1 MTKANHFAIPI
12 TIYVADTDVTGI
24 VYHANYLKYLE
35 RARTQFLIDNQISQ
49 LNSEGFFVIKNINIT
64 YSFPAR
70 LEESLS
76 VKTNV
81 QLKTKAR
88 LRFNQRIEN
97 INTKKI
103 CCEATIDVCFL
114 DKISNKPKA
123 FNKGLLE
130 LITHE

>member
-1 MTKANHFAIPI
+1 MKCNDFSLK
-12 TIYVADTDVTGI
+12 VFVEDTDFQGF
-24 VYHANYLKYLE
+24 VYHANYLKYFE

-49 LNSEGFFVIKNINIT
+49 LNADGFFVIKNINIT

-70 LEESLS
+70 LEENLF
-76 VKTNV
+76 VKTDV

-88 LRFNQRIEN
+88 MIFNQTIEN

-103 CCEATIDVCFL
+103 CCEATIEVCFL

>member
-1 MTKANHFAIPI
+1 MKCNDFSLK
-12 TIYVADTDVTGI
+12 VFVEDTDFQGF

-49 LNSEGFFVIKNINIT
+49 LNSDGFFVIKNINIT

-70 LEESLS
+70 LEENLL
-76 VKTNV
+76 VKTDI

-88 LRFNQRIEN
+88 MIFNQTIEN

-103 CCEATIDVCFL
+103 CCEATIEVCFL

-123 FNKGLLE
+123 FNNGLLE
-130 LITHE
+130 LITNE

>member
-1 MTKANHFAIPI
+1 MNCNDFSLKVF
-12 TIYVADTDVTGI
+12 VEDTDFQGF
-24 VYHANYLKYLE
+24 VYHANYLKYFE

-49 LNSEGFFVIKNINIT
+49 LNADGFFVIKNINIT

-70 LEESLS
+70 LEENLL
-76 VKTNV
+76 VKTDV

-88 LRFNQRIEN
+88 MIFNQTIEN

-103 CCEATIDVCFL
+103 CCEATIEVCFL

>member
-1 MTKANHFAIPI
+1 MKCNDFNLK
-12 TIYVADTDVTGI
+12 VFVEDTDFQGF

-49 LNSEGFFVIKNINIT
+49 LNAYGFFVIKNINIT

-70 LEESLS
+70 LEENLL
-76 VKTNV
+76 VKTDV

-88 LRFNQRIEN
+88 MIFNQTIEN

-103 CCEATIDVCFL
+103 CCEATIEVCFL

>member
-1 MTKANHFAIPI
+1 MKCNDFSLK
-12 TIYVADTDVTGI
+12 VFVEDTDFQGF
-24 VYHANYLKYLE
+24 VYHANYLKYFE

-49 LNSEGFFVIKNINIT
+49 LNADGFFVIKNINIT

-70 LEESLS
+70 LEENLL

-88 LRFNQRIEN
+88 MIFNQTIEN
-97 INTKKI
+97 NNTKKI
-103 CCEATIDVCFL
+103 CCEATIEVCFL

>member
-1 MTKANHFAIPI
+1 MNCNDFSLKVF
-12 TIYVADTDVTGI
+12 VEDTDFQGF

-49 LNSEGFFVIKNINIT
+49 LNADGFFVIKNINIT

-70 LEESLS
+70 LEENLS
-76 VKTNV
+76 VKTDV

-88 LRFNQRIEN
+88 MIFNQTIEN

-103 CCEATIDVCFL
+103 CCEATIEVCFL

>member
-1 MTKANHFAIPI
+1 MKCNDFSLK
-12 TIYVADTDVTGI
+12 VFVEDTDFQGF

-49 LNSEGFFVIKNINIT
+49 LNADGFFVIKNINIT

-70 LEESLS
+70 LEENLL
-76 VKTNV
+76 VKTDV

-88 LRFNQRIEN
+88 MIFNQTIEN

-103 CCEATIDVCFL
+103 CCEATIEVCFL

>member
-1 MTKANHFAIPI
+1 MKCNDFSLK
-12 TIYVADTDVTGI
+12 VFVEDTDFQGF
-24 VYHANYLKYLE
+24 VYHANYLKYFE
-35 RARTQFLIDNQISQ
+35 RARSQFLIDNQISQ
-49 LNSEGFFVIKNINIT
+49 LNADGFFVIKNINIT

-70 LEESLS
+70 LEENLF
-76 VKTNV
+76 VKTDV

-88 LRFNQRIEN
+88 MIFNQTIEN

-103 CCEATIDVCFL
+103 CCEATIEVCFL

>member
-1 MTKANHFAIPI
+1 MKCNDFSLK
-12 TIYVADTDVTGI
+12 VFVEDTDFLGF
-24 VYHANYLKYLE
+24 VYHANYVKYFE

-49 LNSEGFFVIKNINIT
+49 LNSEAFFVIKNINIT

-70 LEESLS
+70 LEENLLI
-76 VKTNV
+76 KTDV

-88 LRFNQRIEN
+88 MIFNQTIEN

-103 CCEATIDVCFL
+103 CCEATIEVCFL

>member
-1 MTKANHFAIPI
+1 MNCNDFSLKVF
-12 TIYVADTDVTGI
+12 VEDTDFQGF
-24 VYHANYLKYLE
+24 VYHANYLKYFE
-35 RARTQFLIDNQISQ
+35 RARSQFLIDNQISQ
-49 LNSEGFFVIKNINIT
+49 LNAEGFFVIKNINIT

-70 LEESLS
+70 LEENLS
-76 VKTNV
+76 VKTDV

-88 LRFNQRIEN
+88 MIFNQTIEN

-103 CCEATIDVCFL
+103 CCEATIEVCFL

>member
-1 MTKANHFAIPI
+1 MKCNDFSLK
-12 TIYVADTDVTGI
+12 VFVEDTDFQGF
-24 VYHANYLKYLE
+24 VYHTNYLKYFE
-35 RARTQFLIDNQISQ
+35 RARSQFLIDNQISQ
-49 LNSEGFFVIKNINIT
+49 LNADGFFVIKNINIT

-70 LEESLS
+70 LEENLL
-76 VKTNV
+76 VKTDV

-88 LRFNQRIEN
+88 MIFNQTIEN

-103 CCEATIDVCFL
+103 CCEATIEVCFL

>member
-1 MTKANHFAIPI
+1 MKCNDFSLK
-12 TIYVADTDVTGI
+12 VFVEDTDFQGF

-49 LNSEGFFVIKNINIT
+49 LNADGFFVIKNINIT

-70 LEESLS
+70 LEENLLI
-76 VKTNV
+76 KTDV

-88 LRFNQRIEN
+88 MIFNQTIEN

-103 CCEATIDVCFL
+103 CCEATIEVCFL

-130 LITHE
+130 LITDE

>member
-1 MTKANHFAIPI
+1 MKCNDFSLK
-12 TIYVADTDVTGI
+12 VFVEDTDFQGF

-49 LNSEGFFVIKNINIT
+49 LNADGYFVIKNININ

-70 LEESLS
+70 LEENLL
-76 VKTNV
+76 VKTDV

-88 LRFNQRIEN
+88 MIFNQTIEN

-103 CCEATIDVCFL
+103 CCEATIEVCFL

>member
-1 MTKANHFAIPI
+1 MNCNDFSLKVF
-12 TIYVADTDVTGI
+12 VEDTDFQGF
-24 VYHANYLKYLE
+24 VYHANYLKYFE

-49 LNSEGFFVIKNINIT
+49 LNADGFFVIKNINIT
-64 YSFPAR
+64 YSFPAK
-70 LEESLS
+70 LEENLL
-76 VKTNV
+76 VKSDL

-88 LRFNQRIEN
+88 MIFNQTIEN

-103 CCEATIDVCFL
+103 CCEATIEVCFL

-130 LITHE
+130 LIKHE

>member
-1 MTKANHFAIPI
+1 MKCNDFSLK
-12 TIYVADTDVTGI
+12 VFVEDTDFQGF
-24 VYHANYLKYLE
+24 VYHANYLKYFE
-35 RARTQFLIDNQISQ
+35 RARSQFLIDNQISQ
-49 LNSEGFFVIKNINIT
+49 LNAEGFFVIKNMNIT

-70 LEESLS
+70 LEENLS
-76 VKTNV
+76 VKTDV

-88 LRFNQRIEN
+88 MIFNQTIEN

-103 CCEATIDVCFL
+103 CCEATIEVCFL

>member
-1 MTKANHFAIPI
+1 MKCNDFSLK
-12 TIYVADTDVTGI
+12 VFVEDTDFQGF

-49 LNSEGFFVIKNINIT
+49 LNADGFFVIKNINIT

-70 LEESLS
+70 LEENLL
-76 VKTNV
+76 VKTDLR
-81 QLKTKAR
+81 LKTKAR
-88 LRFNQRIEN
+88 MIFNQTIEN

-103 CCEATIDVCFL
+103 CCEATIEVCFL

>member
-1 MTKANHFAIPI
+1 MNCNDFSLKVF
-12 TIYVADTDVTGI
+12 VEDTDFQGF
-24 VYHANYLKYLE
+24 VYHANYLKYFE

-49 LNSEGFFVIKNINIT
+49 LNADGFFVIKNINIT

-70 LEESLS
+70 LEENLLI
-76 VKTNV
+76 KTDV

-88 LRFNQRIEN
+88 MIFNQTIEN

-103 CCEATIDVCFL
+103 CCEATIEVCFL

>member
-1 MTKANHFAIPI
+1 MKCNDFSLK
-12 TIYVADTDVTGI
+12 VFVEDTDFQGF

-49 LNSEGFFVIKNINIT
+49 LNADGFFVIKNINIT

-70 LEESLS
+70 LEENLL

-88 LRFNQRIEN
+88 MIFNQTIEN

-103 CCEATIDVCFL
+103 CCEATIEVCFL

>member
-1 MTKANHFAIPI
+1 MKCNDFSLK
-12 TIYVADTDVTGI
+12 VFVEDTDFQGF

-49 LNSEGFFVIKNINIT
+49 LNADGFFVIKNINIT

-70 LEESLS
+70 LEENLL
-76 VKTNV
+76 VKTDV

-88 LRFNQRIEN
+88 MIFNQTIEN

>member
-1 MTKANHFAIPI
+1 MKCNDFNLK
-12 TIYVADTDVTGI
+12 VFVEDTDFQGF
-24 VYHANYLKYLE
+24 VYHANYLKYFE

-49 LNSEGFFVIKNINIT
+49 LNADGFFVIKNINIT

-70 LEESLS
+70 LEENLL
-76 VKTNV
+76 VKTDLR
-81 QLKTKAR
+81 LKTKAR
-88 LRFNQRIEN
+88 MIFNQTIEN

-103 CCEATIDVCFL
+103 CCEATIEVCFL

-130 LITHE
+130 LITNE

>member
-1 MTKANHFAIPI
+1 MKCNDFSLK
-12 TIYVADTDVTGI
+12 VFVEDTDFQGF

-35 RARTQFLIDNQISQ
+35 RARTQFLIDNQIFQ
-49 LNSEGFFVIKNINIT
+49 LNADGFFVIKNINIT

-70 LEESLS
+70 LEENLL
-76 VKTNV
+76 VKTDV

-88 LRFNQRIEN
+88 MIFNQTVEN

-103 CCEATIDVCFL
+103 CCEATIEVCFL

>member
-1 MTKANHFAIPI
+1 MNCNDFSLKVF
-12 TIYVADTDVTGI
+12 VEDTDFQGF
-24 VYHANYLKYLE
+24 VYHANYLKYFE

-49 LNSEGFFVIKNINIT
+49 LNADGFFVIKNINIT

-70 LEESLS
+70 LEENLLI
-76 VKTNV
+76 KTDV

-88 LRFNQRIEN
+88 MIFNQTIEN

-103 CCEATIDVCFL
+103 CCEATIEVCFL

-130 LITHE
+130 LIKHE

>member
-1 MTKANHFAIPI
+1 MKCNDFSLK
-12 TIYVADTDVTGI
+12 VFVEDTDFQGF

-49 LNSEGFFVIKNINIT
+49 LNADGFFVIKNININ

-70 LEESLS
+70 LEENLS
-76 VKTNV
+76 VKTDV
-81 QLKTKAR
+81 QLRTKAR
-88 LRFNQRIEN
+88 LIFNQTIKN

-103 CCEATIDVCFL
+103 CCEATIEVCFL

>member
-1 MTKANHFAIPI
+1 MKCNDFSLK
-12 TIYVADTDVTGI
+12 VFVEDTDFQGF

-49 LNSEGFFVIKNINIT
+49 LNADGFFVIKNINIT

-70 LEESLS
+70 LEENLL
-76 VKTNV
+76 VKTDLR
-81 QLKTKAR
+81 LKTKAR
-88 LRFNQRIEN
+88 MIFNQTIEN

-103 CCEATIDVCFL
+103 CCEATIEVCFL

-130 LITHE
+130 LITNE

>member
-1 MTKANHFAIPI
+1 MKCNDFSLK
-12 TIYVADTDVTGI
+12 VFVEDTDFQGF

-49 LNSEGFFVIKNINIT
+49 LNADGFFVIKNINIT

-70 LEESLS
+70 LEENLLI
-76 VKTNV
+76 KTDV

-88 LRFNQRIEN
+88 MIFNQTIEN

-103 CCEATIDVCFL
+103 CCEATIEVCFL

-123 FNKGLLE
+123 FNKGLIE

>member
-1 MTKANHFAIPI
+1 MKCNDFNLK
-12 TIYVADTDVTGI
+12 VFVGDTDFQGF
-24 VYHANYLKYLE
+24 VYHANYLKYFE

-49 LNSEGFFVIKNINIT
+49 LNADGFFVIKNINIT

-70 LEESLS
+70 LEENLL
-76 VKTNV
+76 VKTDL

-88 LRFNQRIEN
+88 MIFNQTIEN

>member
-1 MTKANHFAIPI
+1 MKCNDFSLK
-12 TIYVADTDVTGI
+12 VFVEDTDFQGF
-24 VYHANYLKYLE
+24 VYHANYLKYFE

-49 LNSEGFFVIKNINIT
+49 LNADGFFVIKNINIT

-70 LEESLS
+70 LEENLL
-76 VKTNV
+76 VKTDV
-81 QLKTKAR
+81 QLKTQAR
-88 LRFNQRIEN
+88 MIFNQTIEN

-103 CCEATIDVCFL
+103 CCEATIEVCFL

>member
-1 MTKANHFAIPI
+1 MKCNDFSLK
-12 TIYVADTDVTGI
+12 VFVEDTDFQGF
-24 VYHANYLKYLE
+24 VYHANYLKYFE
-35 RARTQFLIDNQISQ
+35 RARTKFLIDNQISQ
-49 LNSEGFFVIKNINIT
+49 LNADGFFVIKNININ

-70 LEESLS
+70 LEENLL
-76 VKTNV
+76 VKTDV

-88 LRFNQRIEN
+88 MIFNQTIEN

-103 CCEATIDVCFL
+103 CCEATIEVCFL
-114 DKISNKPKA
+114 DKISNKPIA

>member
-1 MTKANHFAIPI
+1 MKCNDFSLK
-12 TIYVADTDVTGI
+12 VFVEDTDFQGF

-49 LNSEGFFVIKNINIT
+49 LNADGFFVIKNINIT

-70 LEESLS
+70 LEENLL
-76 VKTNV
+76 VKTDV

-88 LRFNQRIEN
+88 MIFNQTVEN

-103 CCEATIDVCFL
+103 CCEATIEVCFL
-114 DKISNKPKA
+114 DKISYKPKA

>member
-1 MTKANHFAIPI
+1 MKCNDFSLK
-12 TIYVADTDVTGI
+12 
-24 VYHANYLKYLE
+24 VYHANYLKYFE
-35 RARTQFLIDNQISQ
+35 RARSQFLIDNQISQ
-49 LNSEGFFVIKNINIT
+49 LNAEGFFVIKNINIT

-70 LEESLS
+70 LEENLS
-76 VKTNV
+76 VKTDV
-81 QLKTKAR
+81 QLRTKAR
-88 LRFNQRIEN
+88 LIFNQTIKN

-103 CCEATIDVCFL
+103 CCEATIEVCFL

>member
-1 MTKANHFAIPI
+1 MKCNDFNLK
-12 TIYVADTDVTGI
+12 VFVEDTDFQGF

-49 LNSEGFFVIKNINIT
+49 LNADGFFVIKNINIT

-70 LEESLS
+70 LEENLLI
-76 VKTNV
+76 KTDV

-88 LRFNQRIEN
+88 MIFNQTIEN

-103 CCEATIDVCFL
+103 CCEATIEVCFL

>member
-1 MTKANHFAIPI
+1 MKCNDFSLK
-12 TIYVADTDVTGI
+12 VFVEDTDFQGF

-35 RARTQFLIDNQISQ
+35 RARTQFLMDNQISQ
-49 LNSEGFFVIKNINIT
+49 LNADGFFVIKNINIT

-70 LEESLS
+70 LEENLL
-76 VKTNV
+76 VKTDV

-88 LRFNQRIEN
+88 MIFNQTIEN

-103 CCEATIDVCFL
+103 CCEATIEVCFL
-114 DKISNKPKA
+114 DKISYKPKA

>member
-1 MTKANHFAIPI
+1 MKCNDFNLK
-12 TIYVADTDVTGI
+12 VFVEDTDFQGF

-49 LNSEGFFVIKNINIT
+49 LNADGFFVIKNINIT

-70 LEESLS
+70 LEENLL
-76 VKTNV
+76 VKTDL

-88 LRFNQRIEN
+88 MIFNQTIEN

-103 CCEATIDVCFL
+103 CCEATIEVCFL

>member
-1 MTKANHFAIPI
+1 MKCNDFSLK
-12 TIYVADTDVTGI
+12 VFVEDTDFQGF

-49 LNSEGFFVIKNINIT
+49 LNADGFFVIKNINIT

-70 LEESLS
+70 LEDNLL
-76 VKTNV
+76 VKTDI

-88 LRFNQRIEN
+88 MIFNQTIEN

-103 CCEATIDVCFL
+103 CCEATIEVCFL

>member
-1 MTKANHFAIPI
+1 MKCNDFSLK
-12 TIYVADTDVTGI
+12 VFVEDTDFQGF

-49 LNSEGFFVIKNINIT
+49 LNADGFFVIKNINIT
-64 YSFPAR
+64 HSFPAR
-70 LEESLS
+70 LEENLL

-88 LRFNQRIEN
+88 MIFNQTIEN

-103 CCEATIDVCFL
+103 CCEATIEVCFL

-123 FNKGLLE
+123 FNNGLLE
-130 LITHE
+130 LITNE